1 MFAVHLDV
9 WWCLWHCRLGG
20 QWSTLFKAVNHM
32 FYSRWWFQ
40 EDSSACICRSIAATR
55 REELSNLLSQKA
67 WDQRCFQTD
76 LYGVAPV
83 AVLEVLGQQ
92 LRPNCTCKNVRF
104 TAVHQSSV
112 FFFWWVNLEERL
124 PQKASQLQLPA
135 PGCRSEDGSPAPW
148 AAHWRL
154 LLWECPI
161 LRPCDTPPALRQR
174 AWGQPWIRALNGM
187 SYCTENRESFVTNLH
202 HQSHW
207 LGRLFGDSAEQHHMC
222 IAWLQAYRIL

>member
-112 FFFWWVNLEERL
+112 FFFLMSQSWR
-124 PQKASQLQLPA
+124 KASPESLAAPA
-135 PGCRSEDGSPAPW
+135 PSSRMPQ
-148 AAHWRL
+148 WRWL
-154 LLWECPI
+154 
-161 LRPCDTPPALRQR
+161 PCTLSSSLKIAALRMSHPQTLR
-174 AWGQPWIRALNGM
+174 YSTGLKTKGLGSALD
-187 SYCTENRESFVTNLH
+187 SRIEWDELLH
-202 HQSHW
+202 WKSW
-207 LGRLFGDSAEQHHMC
+207 KLRN
-222 IAWLQAYRIL
+222 